1 MADFKNINDILDFA
15 MAREQESVDFYTNL
29 SDKARNEEMKKVF
42 QEFAMEEVKHKARLQ
57 KIKDEGI
64 MEISDEKIQDLK
76 ISDYTVNMTPSPD
89 MSYEE
94 ALILAMNKEK
104 AAYKLYMKLSTK
116 TDDPNLRDVFLSLA
130 QEESKHKLRFEIE
143 YDEFVL
149 REN

>member
-15 MAREQESVDFYTNL
+15 MAREQESVDFYNNL
-29 SDKARNEEMKKVF
+29 SEKARNEEMKKVF

-64 MEISDEKIQDLK
+64 MEISDEKVQDLK

-116 TDDPNLRDVFLSLA
+116 TDDANLKDVFLSLA

>member
-15 MAREQESVDFYTNL
+15 IKREQEAVDFYTNL
-29 SDKARNEEMKKVF
+29 SSKARNEEMKEVF
-42 QEFAMEEVKHKARLQ
+42 KEFAMEEVKHKARLQ

-64 MEISDEKIQDLK
+64 FEISEEKVLDLK
-76 ISDYTVNMTPSPD
+76 ISDYTDNVTPSPEL
-89 MSYEE
+89 SYEE
-94 ALILAMNKEK
+94 ALRLAMNKEK

-116 TDDPNLRDVFLSLA
+116 TDNQNLKEVFLSLA

-143 YDEFVL
+143 YDEYVL

>member
-1 MADFKNINDILDFA
+1 MADFKNINDVLDFA
-15 MAREQESVDFYTNL
+15 IKREQEAVDFYTNL
-29 SDKARNEEMKKVF
+29 SNKARNEEMKEVF
-42 QEFAMEEVKHKARLQ
+42 KEFAMEEVKHKARLQ

-64 MEISDEKIQDLK
+64 FEISEEKVLDLK
-76 ISDYTVNMTPSPD
+76 ISDYTDNIAPSPE

-94 ALILAMNKEK
+94 ALRLAMNKEK

-116 TDDPNLRDVFLSLA
+116 TDNQNLKEVFLSLA

-143 YDEFVL
+143 YDEYVL

>member
-15 MAREQESVDFYTNL
+15 IAREQESVDFYTNL
-29 SDKARNEEMKKVF
+29 SNKARNEEMKNVF
-42 QEFAMEEVKHKARLQ
+42 HEFAMEEVKHKARLQ

-64 MEISDEKIQDLK
+64 MEISDEKVQDLK
-76 ISDYTVNMTPSPD
+76 ISDYTVNITPTPD

-116 TDDPNLRDVFLSLA
+116 TDDPNLREVFLSLA